1 MSYLVRMA
9 WRNLGRH
16 RGRTALSLLAIVMG
30 VFVVVIAKGVIDG
43 MVGSWLTYSINLDS
57 GHVRIIQPEYRLK
70 ERTLSLSYPVGD
82 DETPASVI
90 IDKIRSVPE
99 VQVATGRIRFGMML
113 AASASARD
121 PQDAQD
127 AYDAQEMV
135 MGIGVDFAEE
145 EKAVRLSQFVRG
157 HGAAGDTARD
167 AGRLPKPG
175 AREILL
181 GRDLMATLGVEVG
194 DRVNALF
201 STSFG
206 SLRIATFRVSGK
218 IESGLRMLD
227 ESTAYIPLDVAMGL
241 LDMEGSV
248 TEVVVFGRSAELAS
262 KLQAQISAALANM
275 AGASAGPA
283 GTPAGHGIS
292 AGAGASLRELA
303 IVPWNEHNELIG
315 FVSQAKAIYT
325 VIYIFLVILAS
336 FVVFN
341 TQLMVVSERT
351 REIGMLSALGLAPE
365 SIRRLFTIE
374 GAILAAAGSAGG
386 ALLGALFNLWFGR
399 VGIDLTGIT
408 QAMSSEILITPRL
421 YPTTD
426 LRVLVYSFVLG
437 IAVTMAAVYIP
448 ARAAGAL
455 KPTEALRIV

>member
-1 MSYLVRMA
+1 MGMSYLVRMA

-16 RGRTALSLLAIVMG
+16 RGRTALSLIAIVMG
-30 VFVVVIAKGVIDG
+30 VFVVVIAKGVMDG
-43 MVGSWLTYSINLDS
+43 MVGSWLTYSISLNS

-70 ERTLSLSYPVGD
+70 ERMLSLSYPVGD
-82 DETPASVI
+82 VETPADVI
-90 IDKIRSVPE
+90 IDEIRSIPK

-113 AASASARD
+113 TAGESVRD
-121 PQDAQD
+121 LHNAP
-127 AYDAQEMV
+127 DAQESV
-135 MGIGVDFAEE
+135 IGIGVDFAEE
-145 EKAVRLSQFVRG
+145 EKAVRLSQFVKRRG
-157 HGAAGDTARD
+157 ATGDTTRD
-167 AGRLPKPG
+167 AGRLPKSG

-181 GRDLMATLGVEVG
+181 GRDLMEKLGVEVG

-218 IESGLRMLD
+218 MESGLKMLD

-241 LDMEGSV
+241 LDMDGSV
-248 TEVVVFGRSAELAS
+248 TEIVVFGKQAEVAS
-262 KLQAQISAALANM
+262 KLQAEISQALADM
-275 AGASAGPA
+275 P
-283 GTPAGHGIS
+283 
-292 AGAGASLRELA
+292 LRELA
-303 IVPWNEHNELIG
+303 VVPWNEHSELIG
-315 FVSQAKAIYT
+315 FVSKAKAIYT
-325 VIYIFLVILAS
+325 VIYVFLVILAS

-351 REIGMLSALGLAPE
+351 REIGMLSALGLSPE

-374 GAILAAAGSAGG
+374 GAILAVVGSAGG
-386 ALLGALFNLWFGR
+386 ALLGAVFNLWFGR

-408 QAMSSEILITPRL
+408 QAMSSEILISPRL

-426 LRVLVYSFVLG
+426 LGVLVYSFVLG
-437 IAVTMAAVYIP
+437 VGVTMTAVYIP

-455 KPTEALRIV
+455 KPTEALRVV

>member
-181 GRDLMATLGVEVG
+181 GRDIMATLGVEVG

-275 AGASAGPA
+275 AGA
-283 GTPAGHGIS
+283 
-292 AGAGASLRELA
+292 GAGVSLRELA

-437 IAVTMAAVYIP
+437 VAVTMAAVYIP

>member
-175 AREILL
+175 TREILL

-275 AGASAGPA
+275 AGA
-283 GTPAGHGIS
+283 
-292 AGAGASLRELA
+292 GAGVSLRELA

-437 IAVTMAAVYIP
+437 VAVTMAAVYIP

>member
-1 MSYLVRMA
+1 MGMSYLVRMA

-16 RGRTALSLLAIVMG
+16 RGRTALSLLAIVVG

-57 GHVRIIQPEYRLK
+57 GHVRIIRPEYRLK
-70 ERTLSLSYPVGD
+70 ERLLSLSYPVGD
-82 DETPASVI
+82 DETPADVI
-90 IDKIRSVPE
+90 LDEIRRLPS

-113 AASASARD
+113 TAAGAR
-121 PQDAQD
+121 DAQD
-127 AYDAQEMV
+127 TQETV
-135 MGIGVDFAEE
+135 VGIGVDFAQEDR
-145 EKAVRLSQFVRG
+145 AVRLSQFVRG
-157 HGAAGDTARD
+157 RF
-167 AGRLPKPG
+167 PEPG

-181 GRDLMATLGVEVG
+181 GHDLMAKLGVEVG

-206 SLRIATFRVSGK
+206 SLRIATFHISGK
-218 IESGLRMLD
+218 MESGLRMLD
-227 ESTAYIPLDVAMGL
+227 ESTAYVPLDVAMGL
-241 LDMEGSV
+241 LDMDGAV
-248 TEVVVFGRSAELAS
+248 TEIVAFGRSAGLAS
-262 KLQAQISAALANM
+262 KLQAEIGQALANM
-275 AGASAGPA
+275 ANAFAGV
-283 GTPAGHGIS
+283 
-292 AGAGASLRELA
+292 GAGDSLRNLVV
-303 IVPWNEHNELIG
+303 VPWNEHNELIG

-325 VIYIFLVILAS
+325 LIYVFLVILAS

-351 REIGMLSALGLAPE
+351 REIGMLSALGLSPE

-374 GAILAAAGSAGG
+374 GAILAVAGSAGG

-399 VGIDLTGIT
+399 VGIDLAGIT

-426 LRVLVYSFVLG
+426 FAVLVYSFVLG
-437 IAVTMAAVYIP
+437 VAVTMTAVYIP

-455 KPTEALRIV
+455 KPTEALRVV

>member
-70 ERTLSLSYPVGD
+70 ERMLSLSYPVGD

-90 IDKIRSVPE
+90 IDEIRSVPE

-121 PQDAQD
+121 PQDAP
-127 AYDAQEMV
+127 DAQETV

-145 EKAVRLSQFVRG
+145 EKAVRLSQFVGGR
-157 HGAAGDTARD
+157 GAAGDTARD
-167 AGRLPKPG
+167 AGRLPEPG

-248 TEVVVFGRSAELAS
+248 TEIVVFGRSAELAS

-275 AGASAGPA
+275 AGA
-283 GTPAGHGIS
+283 
-292 AGAGASLRELA
+292 GASLRELA
-303 IVPWNEHNELIG
+303 VVPWNEHNELIG

-374 GAILAAAGSAGG
+374 GAILATAGSAGG

-399 VGIDLTGIT
+399 AGIDLTGIT

-437 IAVTMAAVYIP
+437 VAVTMAAVYIP

-455 KPTEALRIV
+455 KPTEALRVV

>member
-275 AGASAGPA
+275 AGA
-283 GTPAGHGIS
+283 
-292 AGAGASLRELA
+292 GAGVSLRELA

>member
-275 AGASAGPA
+275 AGA
-283 GTPAGHGIS
+283 
-292 AGAGASLRELA
+292 GAGVSLRELA

-437 IAVTMAAVYIP
+437 VAVTMAAVYIP

>member
-1 MSYLVRMA
+1 MA

-175 AREILL
+175 TREILL

-275 AGASAGPA
+275 AGA
-283 GTPAGHGIS
+283 
-292 AGAGASLRELA
+292 GAGVSLRELA

-437 IAVTMAAVYIP
+437 VAVTMAAVYIP

>member
-82 DETPASVI
+82 DETPAGVI
-90 IDKIRSVPE
+90 IDEIRSVPE

-275 AGASAGPA
+275 AGA
-283 GTPAGHGIS
+283 
-292 AGAGASLRELA
+292 GAGVSLRELA

-437 IAVTMAAVYIP
+437 VAVTMAAVYIP

>member
-1 MSYLVRMA
+1 MGYLVKMA

-43 MVGSWLTYSINLDS
+43 MVGSWLTYSINLES

-70 ERTLSLSYPVGD
+70 ERLLSLSYPVGD
-82 DETPASVI
+82 DETPADVI
-90 IDKIRSVPE
+90 IEKIRNLPSA
-99 VQVATGRIRFGMML
+99 QVATGRIRFGMML
-113 AASASARD
+113 TAGTGVRD
-121 PQDAQD
+121 PQADPDAEGT
-127 AYDAQEMV
+127 QEQEAV
-135 MGIGVDFAEE
+135 VGIGVDFAQEDR
-145 EKAVRLSQFVRG
+145 AVRLSQFVRG
-157 HGAAGDTARD
+157 
-167 AGRLPKPG
+167 RLPEPG
-175 AREILL
+175 VREILL
-181 GRDLMATLGVEVG
+181 GRDLMARLGVEVG

-218 IESGLRMLD
+218 IESGLRLLD

-241 LDMEGSV
+241 LDMDGSV
-248 TEVVVFGRSAELAS
+248 TEIVVFGRSAELAS
-262 KLQAQISAALANM
+262 KLKTQVGQALADM
-275 AGASAGPA
+275 
-283 GTPAGHGIS
+283 
-292 AGAGASLRELA
+292 AGASLRELA
-303 IVPWNEHNELIG
+303 VVPWNEHNELIG

-351 REIGMLSALGLAPE
+351 REIGVLSALGLTPE

-374 GAILAAAGSAGG
+374 GAVLAVAGSAGG
-386 ALLGALFNLWFGR
+386 ALLGAVFNLWFGR

-408 QAMSSEILITPRL
+408 QAMSSQILITPRL
-421 YPTTD
+421 YPVTD
-426 LRVLVYSFVLG
+426 VGVLVYSFVLG
-437 IAVTMAAVYIP
+437 VAVTMAAVSIP

-455 KPTEALRIV
+455 KPTEALRVV

>member
-145 EKAVRLSQFVRG
+145 EKAVRLSQFVGGR
-157 HGAAGDTARD
+157 GAAGDTARD
-167 AGRLPKPG
+167 AGRLPEPG

-181 GRDLMATLGVEVG
+181 GRDIMATLGVEVG

-275 AGASAGPA
+275 AGA
-283 GTPAGHGIS
+283 
-292 AGAGASLRELA
+292 GAGVSLRELA

-437 IAVTMAAVYIP
+437 VAVTMAAVYIP

>member
-1 MSYLVRMA
+1 MQGGRKGGRSIGMSYLVRMA

-70 ERTLSLSYPVGD
+70 ERMLSLSYPVGD
-82 DETPASVI
+82 DETPAGVI
-90 IDKIRSVPE
+90 IDEIRSVPE

-275 AGASAGPA
+275 AGA
-283 GTPAGHGIS
+283 
-292 AGAGASLRELA
+292 GAGVSLRELA

-437 IAVTMAAVYIP
+437 VAVTMAAVYIP
-448 ARAAGAL
+448 ARAA
-455 KPTEALRIV
+455 E